1 MIRLTPATGAIA
13 GAVVTAGSVAVLAWR
28 ERPEPGAGTLAVL
41 MLAAAWW
48 SGTHLGMLL
57 AETMSGALLWARLQW
72 FGSVGI
78 PVAWVLFAFEYT
90 GNDRYVRPSVVAGLL
105 VLPALTIV
113 LLWTNDVHNLVRVNA
128 QLVEDGGYL
137 VLESVWGP
145 WFYISVAYAYLLA
158 AAGTVLFAQLAV
170 TSSFLYRSQAVA
182 LLVGAA
188 LPWLSHLVYLLDVG
202 EDVGLGLMATS
213 FSGTGLVL
221 LFALTRGK
229 LLEASPVASRLASDF
244 VIEGLDDGVVV
255 IDSRDRVVD
264 LNPAAASIL
273 GTGSRNAVGRPASA
287 VLAGYEEDSETESDV
302 AIETADGTRYFDVQ
316 LSALRDYHDRLVG
329 RAAVLRD
336 VTDRRRRNQ
345 RLAVLHRILRH
356 NLRNEMTVIR
366 GHAEGLDDEHGETIE
381 ESASR
386 VIGLSEKAAKVERMA
401 TDDEEA
407 EPIDLADAVGDAL
420 QSLEE
425 EHPETAFTVGDLP
438 GVGCRSTVGTAVLN
452 LIENA
457 AEHNTNPDPK
467 VRIEA
472 TREGSEVR
480 ITVADNGPGI
490 PPIERNVLE
499 NDSETPLRHGS
510 GIGLWLVSWAV
521 DTVGGSVEF
530 ADNEPT
536 GSVVTLR
543 VPLIEPGE

>member
-1 MIRLTPATGAIA
+1 MIRVTPAFGAIA
-13 GAVVTAGSVAVLAWR
+13 GAVVIAGSVAALAWR
-28 ERPEPGAGTLAVL
+28 ERPEPGADTLAVL

-57 AETMSGALLWARLQW
+57 AETMPGALLWARLQW

-78 PVAWVLFAFEYT
+78 PVAWVLFALEYT

-113 LLWTNDVHNLVRVNA
+113 LLWTNDVHHLVRA
-128 QLVEDGGYL
+128 SAELVEDGGYL

-145 WFYISVAYAYLLA
+145 WFFISVAYAYLLA

-182 LLVGAA
+182 LLLGAV
-188 LPWLSHLVYLLDVG
+188 LPWLSHLVYLIDVR
-202 EDVGLGLMATS
+202 EDVGLGLMAAS

-229 LLEASPVASRLASDF
+229 LLEANPAASRLASDF

-255 IDSRDRVVD
+255 TDSRDRIVD

-273 GTGSRNAVGRPASA
+273 GTGSGNAVGRPASTVVA
-287 VLAGYEEDSETESDV
+287 DYDEWESDSDV
-302 AIETADGTRYFDVQ
+302 AIETANGTRYFDIQ

-336 VTDRRRRNQ
+336 VTERRRRNQ

-356 NLRNEMTVIR
+356 NLRNEMTVIQ
-366 GHAEGLDDEHGETIE
+366 GYAEGLDDEYGETIE
-381 ESASR
+381 GSAKR

-401 TDDEEA
+401 TDDEGT
-407 EPIDLADAVGDAL
+407 EPIDLADAIGDAL
-420 QSLEE
+420 QSLKEE
-425 EHPETAFTVGDLP
+425 YPETAFVVGTLP
-438 GVGCRSTVGTAVLN
+438 AVGCRSAVGTAVYN

-457 AEHNTNPDPK
+457 AEHNTNPEPK
-467 VRIEA
+467 VRIEV
-472 TREGSEVR
+472 TREDSEVR
-480 ITVADNGPGI
+480 ITVTDNGPGI
-490 PPIERNVLE
+490 PPVERDVLA

-543 VPLIEPGE
+543 VPVVDPKP